1 MSRWIALAALVT
13 AATLTVPAFAAAAA
27 PVGTWRFD
35 EGSGTVARDS
45 GPFHLDGVLSATGS
59 PTWIHGVA
67 GNALHFDG
75 DGVVELP
82 DSPALEPTSITVA
95 AWVRRVGSPGA
106 YRYVFSKGSS
116 SCMRSAYG
124 LYTAEQGG
132 AAFYVAGDG
141 IYAVSPQI
149 PAASVWDGRWH
160 RIAGSYDGRRVRFYL
175 DGLRVGQ
182 GTPAPTHV
190 EYGLAS
196 RAAYIG
202 TYRGDCE
209 LAFAGDIDGVSVWD
223 SALTTAEIAA
233 DATPPPETPTTGPI
247 GPAPGAPRPGSP
259 GLPVPEGYSVTPP
272 RCTSVK
278 VSKRSVRVARRTRIV
293 ATVRRGTK
301 PLRGAR
307 VVMRGHRLRKV
318 ARTNALGRARFIVR
332 ASRTH
337 RRLNVRVVTAKR
349 AACGTPVAY
358 ITVRRPAS

>member
-27 PVGTWRFD
+27 PVGTWQFD

-45 GPFHLDGVLSATGS
+45 GPFHLDGALSATGS
-59 PTWIHGVA
+59 PTWIPGVA
-67 GNALHFDG
+67 GNALRFGG
-75 DGVVELP
+75 DGAVALP
-82 DSPALEPTSITVA
+82 DSAALEPDSITVA

-106 YRYVFSKGSS
+106 YRYVFSKGAS

-132 AAFYVAGDG
+132 AGFYVAGDG

-160 RIAGSYDGRRVRFYL
+160 RIAGSYDGLRVRFYL

-202 TYRGDCE
+202 TYRGECE
-209 LAFAGDIDGVSVWD
+209 LAFDGDIDGVSVWD
-223 SALTTAEIAA
+223 TPLTVAEIAA
-233 DATPPPETPTTGPI
+233 DATPPPETAATGPI
-247 GPAPGAPRPGSP
+247 GPAPGAPRPGSS
-259 GLPVPEGYSVTPP
+259 GLPVSKGYSVTPP

-278 VSKRSVRVARRTRIV
+278 VSKRSVTVARRTRIV
-293 ATVRRGTK
+293 ATVRRGAK

-307 VVMRGHRLRKV
+307 VVLRGKRLRKV
-318 ARTNALGRARFIVR
+318 ARTNALGRARFVVR

-358 ITVRRPAS
+358 ITVRRPR